1 VSDLTPEDRALLDLA
16 RGGHEPEAADRGRI
30 RIALAAQLGLAA
42 GLASSS
48 AGAVGGAS
56 AAGGALSTTGLL
68 VLKIV
73 GVVAIAGGVTGGGIA
88 VHRAL
93 RTASPPAATAA
104 RAVASRAPVPTSAP
118 RSPTAESGPSPAA
131 TVVREAPPEEPLRP
145 PPPHPL
151 PKVGPATPS
160 TQSIGPA
167 RATQSPTDSVPWR
180 TEARAVGS
188 PTGDDMPAVSAPTS
202 ANDVPSAS
210 PSPTTLRAETA
221 LIRAGLDALH
231 GGDPARALALFN
243 QHAREFPGGIL
254 SDERDVE
261 RITALCDLG
270 RNAEA
275 RDAAASFLSR
285 RPSGSLAGR
294 VLSSCGGDRSRSI
307 P

>member
-1 VSDLTPEDRALLDLA
+1 VSDLTPEDKALLDLA
-16 RGGHEPEAADRGRI
+16 RGGHEPQAADRGRV
-30 RIALAAQLGLAA
+30 RVALAAPLGLAA

-56 AAGGALSTTGLL
+56 AGVLSTTGLL

-73 GVVAIAGGVTGGGIA
+73 GVVAVATGVAGGGIA
-88 VHRAL
+88 VHRGL
-93 RTASPPAATAA
+93 WTPSPPATTAA
-104 RAVASRAPVPTSAP
+104 RAVAAASPAPAPTS
-118 RSPTAESGPSPAA
+118 STWSPAA
-131 TVVREAPPEEPLRP
+131 GSVPRPAATAVREAPAEEPPQAP
-145 PPPHPL
+145 PAQPFAMGQPPAP
-151 PKVGPATPS
+151 P
-160 TQSIGPA
+160 TQSLGPA
-167 RATQSPTDSVPWR
+167 RATPSPTDSDPWR
-180 TEARAVGS
+180 TEARVVSS
-188 PTGDDMPAVSAPTS
+188 PRQDDVPAVSERAS
-202 ANDVPSAS
+202 ANDVPSAL
-210 PSPTTLRAETA
+210 PTPTTLRAETA

-294 VLSSCGGDRSRSI
+294 VLSSCGGDRSPSI